1 MAEIEEKGKREGG
14 GRGWAEGGGWK
25 EKGREERFGFQWASC
40 EKKKRHQSVQ
50 CTVGVEVACTKWRC
64 SGLGFPWPLAHA
76 CALFSINQP

>member
-40 EKKKRHQSVQ
+40 EKKKEASKCAVHGGGGG
-50 CTVGVEVACTKWRC
+50 GVHKVAMFWL
-64 SGLGFPWPLAHA
+64 GLPLASRS
-76 CALFSINQP
+76 CLCSV